1 MNEAKP
7 SGRVVVLRFRKR
19 ESLQLQLERSYK
31 MTTKGKRLKK
41 NHLSGRLFGLRRG
54 FVTLPEV

>member
-31 MTTKGKRLKK
+31 MTEKGKRLKK
-41 NHLSGRLFGLRRG
+41 KPLAWKTFWSRERLCD
-54 FVTLPEV
+54 VA